1 MYPLQQP
8 AQIVRE
14 TFTSD
19 YHLQCT
25 KGLKTVKSFFSEALD
40 LIVVK
45 KPTKTNVNNEVMN
58 I

>member
-8 AQIVRE
+8 A

-19 YHLQCT
+19 YHLQST
-25 KGLKTVKSFFSEALD
+25 KGLKAVKSFFSEALD